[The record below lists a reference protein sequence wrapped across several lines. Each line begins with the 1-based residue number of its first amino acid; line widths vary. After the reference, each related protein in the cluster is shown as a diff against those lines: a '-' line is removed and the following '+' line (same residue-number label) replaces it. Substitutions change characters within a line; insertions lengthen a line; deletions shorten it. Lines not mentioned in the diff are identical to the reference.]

1 MPDGAP
7 PASSGGIGHGR
18 ALKDHRTVVV
28 GAGVGGLVTALQL
41 ACAGVQVTVV
51 ERAAV
56 PGGKMRRVEAG
67 GTSIDSG
74 PTVFTMRWVFEQI
87 FAGAGASLDERLRL
101 TPLPVLAR
109 HAWRDGSRLDLFADH
124 ERSVDAIGDFAGAAE
139 AKRFRAFCGQ
149 ARDVYDALEGPYI
162 RSSRPS
168 LVGMGTSLGM
178 RGMKELLKLG
188 PFTSLASNLV
198 RQFADPRLR
207 QLFGRYA
214 TYCGSSPWTAPAT
227 LLLVAQVEMDGVW
240 TVDGGMHG
248 LARAIAA
255 LAIERGATFRYGTAV
270 DEILVHGG
278 RACGVRL
285 AGGERIEADSVVFNG
300 DVHALAS
307 GCLGDAAALSVD
319 RVPHAARSLSAVT
332 WSMHARTRGFP
343 LENHNVFFDDDYASE
358 FRDIFGAG
366 RLPSKPT
373 VYICAQDR
381 GAQGVDTC
389 GSAPSAAAPTPGNGG
404 RERLLCLVNAPASG
418 DSRPLETLEIDACE
432 RRMQALLSHCGLEM
446 EIDPASTVRTS
457 PNDFEQLF
465 PATGG
470 SLYGRATQGWMAL
483 FKRSSS
489 SSRLPGLY
497 LAGGSVHPGPGVP
510 MAAMS
515 GQLAAATL
523 LGHLASTSRSSRV
536 VISGGMSTRSV
547 TTDATA

>member
-1 MPDGAP
+1 MPDGHPPPGFAARPVPLPRAP
-7 PASSGGIGHGR
+7 R
-18 ALKDHRTVVV
+18 DHRTVVV

-41 ACAGVQVTVV
+41 ACAGVQVTVL
-51 ERAAV
+51 ERAAT

-67 GTSIDSG
+67 TASVDSG

-87 FAGAGASLDERLRL
+87 FAGAGASLDDRLRL
-101 TPLPVLAR
+101 TPLSVLAR

-139 AKRFRAFCGQ
+139 AKRFRAFCAQ

-162 RSSRPS
+162 RSSRPG

-178 RGMKELLKLG
+178 RGMKELVKLG

-198 RQFADPRLR
+198 RQFGDPRLR

-240 TVDGGMHG
+240 SVDGGMHA
-248 LARAIAA
+248 LACALAA
-255 LAIERGATFRYGTAV
+255 LAQERGATLRYGTAV
-270 DEILVHGG
+270 DEILVRDG
-278 RACGVRL
+278 RACGVVL
-285 AGGERIEADSVVFNG
+285 AGGERLESDSVVFNG

-307 GCLGDAAALSVD
+307 GCLGDAVAPAVD
-319 RVPHAARSLSAVT
+319 RVPYAARSLSAVT

-343 LENHNVFFDDDYASE
+343 LESHNVFFDDDYASE

-373 VYICAQDR
+373 VYVCAQDR
-381 GAQGVDTC
+381 VGNGIDPALPDA
-389 GSAPSAAAPTPGNGG
+389 GSSLATGG

-418 DSRPLETLEIDACE
+418 DSRPLEPSEIDACE

-446 EIDPASTVRTS
+446 EIDPTTTVRTS

-523 LGHLASTSRSSRV
+523 LGHLASTRRSGRV

-547 TTDATA
+547 TTAATA

>member
-1 MPDGAP
+1 MPDSAASAGRSSTASGIAP
-7 PASSGGIGHGR
+7 RR
-18 ALKDHRTVVV
+18 APKAHRTVVV

-56 PGGKMRRVEAG
+56 PGGKMRRVDAG
-67 GTSIDSG
+67 GAAIDSG

-87 FAGAGASLDERLRL
+87 VAGAGAALDERLEL
-101 TPLPVLAR
+101 APLPVLAR

-139 AKRFRAFCGQ
+139 AKRFRAFCAQ

-168 LVGMGTSLGM
+168 MIGMGTTLGF
-178 RGMKELLKLG
+178 GGIKQLAKLG
-188 PFTSLASNLV
+188 PFTSLASNLA
-198 RQFADPRLR
+198 RQFRDPRLR

-214 TYCGSSPWTAPAT
+214 TYCGSSPWSAPAT

-240 TVDGGMHG
+240 SVEGGMHG
-248 LARAIAA
+248 LACAIAG
-255 LAIERGATFRYGTAV
+255 LAIERGAAIRYGTPV
-270 DEILVHGG
+270 DEILVRDG
-278 RACGVRL
+278 RACGVQL
-285 AGGERIEADSVVFNG
+285 AGGERIDADSVVFNG

-307 GCLGDAAALSVD
+307 GCLGEAVATSVD

-332 WSMHARTRGFP
+332 WSMNARTRGFP
-343 LENHNVFFDDDYASE
+343 LDNHNVFFDDDHASE

-373 VYICAQDR
+373 VYLCAQDR
-381 GAQGVDTC
+381 AGAVAAGT
-389 GSAPSAAAPTPGNGG
+389 APLPAAGT
-404 RERLLCLVNAPASG
+404 RERLLCLVNAPATG
-418 DSRPLETLEIDACE
+418 DFRPLEPSEIDACE
-432 RRMQALLSHCGLEM
+432 HRMRALLSHCGLELDM
-446 EIDPASTVRTS
+446 DPASTVRTT
-457 PNDFEQLF
+457 PREFEQLF

-489 SSRLPGLY
+489 TSRLPGLY

-523 LGHLASTSRSSRV
+523 LGHLDSTSRSARV

-547 TTDATA
+547 TTADTA

>member
-1 MPDGAP
+1 MPDGSLP
-7 PASSGGIGHGR
+7 SVPGGIEHGR

-28 GAGVGGLVTALQL
+28 GAGIGGLVTALQL

-51 ERAAV
+51 ERAAT

-67 GTSIDSG
+67 CASVDSG

-87 FAGAGASLDERLRL
+87 FAGAGASLDERLKL
-101 TPLPVLAR
+101 SPLPVLAR

-139 AKRFRAFCGQ
+139 AKRFRAFCRQ

-168 LVGMGTSLGM
+168 LVGMGSSLGM
-178 RGMKELLKLG
+178 RGVKELVKLG
-188 PFTSLASNLV
+188 PFTSLASKLA
-198 RQFADPRLR
+198 RQFVDPRLR

-214 TYCGSSPWTAPAT
+214 TYCGSSPWSAPAT

-240 TVDGGMHG
+240 SVDGGMHG
-248 LARAIAA
+248 LACAIAT
-255 LAIERGATFRYGTAV
+255 LAAERGVTFRYGTAV
-270 DEILVHGG
+270 DEILVRGG
-278 RACGVRL
+278 RACGVVL
-285 AGGERIEADSVVFNG
+285 AGDERIDADSVVFNG
-300 DVHALAS
+300 DAHALAS
-307 GCLGDAAALSVD
+307 GCLGEAVSGSVD

-332 WSMHARTRGFP
+332 WSMHARTAGFP
-343 LENHNVFFDDDYASE
+343 LDNHNVFFDDDYASE
-358 FRDIFGAG
+358 FSDIFGSG

-381 GAQGVDTC
+381 AAGMARAPVP
-389 GSAPSAAAPTPGNGG
+389 GS
-404 RERLLCLVNAPASG
+404 RERLLCLVNAPATG
-418 DSRPLETLEIDACE
+418 DTRPLESSEIDACE
-432 RRMQALLSHCGLEM
+432 HRMQALLSHCGLKL
-446 EIDPASTVRTS
+446 EIDPASTVRTT
-457 PNDFEQLF
+457 PHDFERLF

-483 FKRSSS
+483 FKRSGS

-523 LGHLASTSRSSRV
+523 LGHLGSTSRSTRV

-547 TTDATA
+547 TTAAMA

>member
-1 MPDGAP
+1 MPDGP
-7 PASSGGIGHGR
+7 PLSGARGIARGR
-18 ALKDHRTVVV
+18 ALKGHRTVVV
-28 GAGVGGLVTALQL
+28 GAGIGGLVTALQL
-41 ACAGVQVTVV
+41 ACAGVEVTVV
-51 ERAAV
+51 ERAAT

-67 GTSIDSG
+67 GASIDSG

-87 FAGAGASLDERLRL
+87 FAAAGASLEERLRL

-139 AKRFRAFCGQ
+139 AKRFRAFCSQ

-178 RGMKELLKLG
+178 RGMKELVKLG

-198 RQFADPRLR
+198 RQFNDPRLR

-214 TYCGSSPWTAPAT
+214 TYCGSSPWSAPAT

-240 TVDGGMHG
+240 SVDGGMHG
-248 LARAIAA
+248 LACAIAT
-255 LAIERGATFRYGTAV
+255 LAAERGATFRYGTAV
-270 DEILVHGG
+270 DEILVRGG
-278 RACGVRL
+278 RACGVVL
-285 AGGERIEADSVVFNG
+285 AGGERVESDTVVFNG
-300 DVHALAS
+300 DAHALAS
-307 GCLGDAAALSVD
+307 GRLGDAAAASVD

-343 LENHNVFFDDDYASE
+343 LESHNVFFDDDYASE

-373 VYICAQDR
+373 VYVCAQDR
-381 GAQGVDTC
+381 GGE
-389 GSAPSAAAPTPGNGG
+389 GSDAISGGGPAVRSDG

-418 DSRPLETLEIDACE
+418 DSRPLEPLEIDACE

-446 EIDPASTVRTS
+446 EIDPATTVRTS
-457 PNDFEQLF
+457 PNDFERLF

-515 GQLAAATL
+515 GRLAAATL
-523 LGHLASTSRSSRV
+523 LGHLASTSRSARV

-547 TTDATA
+547 TTAATA

>member
-1 MPDGAP
+1 MPDGVPLA
-7 PASSGGIGHGR
+7 R
-18 ALKDHRTVVV
+18 AMRDHRTVVV

-41 ACAGVQVTVV
+41 ACAGVQVTLV
-51 ERAAV
+51 ERAAG

-67 GTSIDSG
+67 GASIDSG

-87 FAGAGASLDERLRL
+87 FASAGASLDQRLRL

-139 AKRFRAFCGQ
+139 AKRFRAFCAQ

-168 LVGMGTSLGM
+168 LLGITASLGL
-178 RGMKELLKLG
+178 RGMRELTRLG
-188 PFTSLASNLV
+188 PFTSLASNLA
-198 RQFADPRLR
+198 RQFNDPRLR

-240 TVDGGMHG
+240 SVDGGMHG
-248 LARAIAA
+248 LAQALAA
-255 LAIERGATFRYGTAV
+255 LAVERGVKIRYGTAV
-270 DEILVHGG
+270 DEIRVHGG

-285 AGGERIEADSVVFNG
+285 ASGEQVDADSVVFNG

-307 GCLGDAAALSVD
+307 GRLGRAVAGSVD
-319 RVPHAARSLSAVT
+319 RVARSARSLSAVT
-332 WSMHARTRGFP
+332 WSMHAKTGGSFP
-343 LENHNVFFDDDYASE
+343 LENHNVFFDADYASE

-366 RLPSKPT
+366 RLPSNPT
-373 VYICAQDR
+373 VYVCAQDR
-381 GAQGVDTC
+381 T
-389 GSAPSAAAPTPGNGG
+389 AAAAHQGPCDAAPLPPGGG
-404 RERLLCLVNAPASG
+404 RDRLLCLVNAPACG
-418 DSRPLETLEIDACE
+418 DSHPLELSEIDACE
-432 RRMQALLSHCGLEM
+432 RRMQALLSSCGLEV
-446 EIDPASTVRTS
+446 EIDPATTVRTS
-457 PNDFEQLF
+457 PNEFERLF

-523 LGHLASTSRSSRV
+523 LGHLASTSRSGRV

-547 TTDATA
+547 TTAATA

>member
-1 MPDGAP
+1 MPDGLP
-7 PASSGGIGHGR
+7 MPR
-18 ALKDHRTVVV
+18 AMRDHRTVVV
-28 GAGVGGLVTALQL
+28 GAGVGGLVTGLQL
-41 ACAGVQVTVV
+41 ACAGVQVTLV
-51 ERAAV
+51 ERAAT

-67 GTSIDSG
+67 GASIDSG

-87 FAGAGASLDERLRL
+87 FAGAGASLDQSLRL

-139 AKRFRAFCGQ
+139 AKRFRAFCAQ

-168 LVGMGTSLGM
+168 LIGMGTSLGL
-178 RGMKELLKLG
+178 RGMKELTKLG
-188 PFTSLASNLV
+188 PFTSLASNLA
-198 RQFADPRLR
+198 RQFNDPRLR

-240 TVDGGMHG
+240 SVDGGMHG
-248 LARAIAA
+248 LACALAA
-255 LAIERGATFRYGTAV
+255 LAVERGATIRYGTAV
-270 DEILVHGG
+270 DEILVRAGQ
-278 RACGVRL
+278 ACGVML
-285 AGGERIEADSVVFNG
+285 AGGERIDADSVVFNG
-300 DVHALAS
+300 DAHALAS
-307 GCLGDAAALSVD
+307 GCLGTAVAGAVD
-319 RVPHAARSLSAVT
+319 RVPHSARSLSAVT
-332 WSMHARTRGFP
+332 WSMHAQTGGGFP

-373 VYICAQDR
+373 VYVCAQDR
-381 GAQGVDTC
+381 GGHEAGN
-389 GSAPSAAAPTPGNGG
+389 GSPVAVPGPASGG
-404 RERLLCLVNAPASG
+404 RERLLCLVNAPARG
-418 DSRPLETLEIDACE
+418 DSRPLEPSEIDACE
-432 RRMQALLSHCGLEM
+432 QRMQALLSSCGLEM
-446 EIDPASTVRTS
+446 EIDPATTVRTS
-457 PNDFEQLF
+457 PNEFERLF

-489 SSRLPGLY
+489 TSRLPGLY

-523 LGHLASTSRSSRV
+523 LGHLDSTSRSARV

-547 TTDATA
+547 TTAATA

>member
-1 MPDGAP
+1 MPDGP
-7 PASSGGIGHGR
+7 LASGTGGIRHGR

-28 GAGVGGLVTALQL
+28 GAGIGGLVTALQL

-51 ERAAV
+51 ERAAT
-56 PGGKMRRVEAG
+56 PGGKMRCVEAG
-67 GTSIDSG
+67 GAAIDSG

-87 FAGAGASLDERLRL
+87 FAGAGAVLDERLKL
-101 TPLPVLAR
+101 SPLPVLAR

-178 RGMKELLKLG
+178 RGMKELVKLG
-188 PFTSLASNLV
+188 PFTSLASNLA

-214 TYCGSSPWTAPAT
+214 TYCGSSPWSAPAT

-240 TVDGGMHG
+240 SVDGGMHG
-248 LARAIAA
+248 LACAIAA
-255 LAIERGATFRYGTAV
+255 LAAERGATFRYGTAV
-270 DEILVHGG
+270 DEILVRGG
-278 RACGVRL
+278 RACGVVL
-285 AGGERIEADSVVFNG
+285 AGGDRIDADSVVFNG
-300 DVHALAS
+300 DAHALAS
-307 GCLGDAAALSVD
+307 GCLGEAVACAVD

-332 WSMHARTRGFP
+332 WSMHARTAGFP
-343 LENHNVFFDDDYASE
+343 LDNHNVFFDDDYASE
-358 FRDIFGAG
+358 FSDIFGAG

-381 GAQGVDTC
+381 AADVAAGTAPAPAA
-389 GSAPSAAAPTPGNGG
+389 GS
-404 RERLLCLVNAPASG
+404 RERLLCLVNAPATG
-418 DSRPLETLEIDACE
+418 DTCPLEPSEIDACE
-432 RRMQALLSHCGLEM
+432 RRMQALLSHCGLEL
-446 EIDPASTVRTS
+446 EIDSATTIRTS
-457 PNDFEQLF
+457 PREFERLF

-483 FKRSSS
+483 FKRSAS

-523 LGHLASTSRSSRV
+523 LGHLGSTSRSARV

-547 TTDATA
+547 TTAATA

>member
-7 PASSGGIGHGR
+7 LPQR
-18 ALKDHRTVVV
+18 MRDHRTIVV

-41 ACAGVQVTVV
+41 ACAGVQVTLV
-51 ERAAV
+51 ERADG

-67 GTSIDSG
+67 GASIDSG

-87 FAGAGASLDERLRL
+87 FAGAGASLEHRLRL

-109 HAWRDGSRLDLFADH
+109 HAWRDGSRLDLFADPA
-124 ERSVDAIGDFAGAAE
+124 RSVDAIGDFAGAAE
-139 AKRFRAFCGQ
+139 AKRFRAFCIQ
-149 ARDVYDALEGPYI
+149 ARDLYDTLEGPYI

-168 LVGMGTSLGM
+168 LFGMSTALGP
-178 RGMKELLKLG
+178 RGLVQLAKLG
-188 PFTSLASNLV
+188 PFTSLASNLA
-198 RQFADPRLR
+198 RQFNDPRLR

-214 TYCGSSPWTAPAT
+214 TYCGSSPWSAPAT

-240 TVDGGMHG
+240 SVDGGMHG
-248 LARAIAA
+248 LARA
-255 LAIERGATFRYGTAV
+255 LATLAVERGVNMRYGVAV
-270 DEILVHGG
+270 DEIRVHGG
-278 RACGVRL
+278 RASGVLL
-285 AGGERIEADSVVFNG
+285 AGGERIDADSVVFNG

-307 GCLGDAAALSVD
+307 GRLGHAVAGSVD
-319 RVPHAARSLSAVT
+319 RVAHAARSLSAVT
-332 WSMHARTRGFP
+332 WSMHAKTGGSFP

-358 FRDIFGAG
+358 FRDIFKAG
-366 RLPSKPT
+366 RLPAKPT
-373 VYICAQDR
+373 VYVCAQDR
-381 GAQGVDTC
+381 TGGGDGQALHE
-389 GSAPSAAAPTPGNGG
+389 AAPVFPGSG
-404 RERLLCLVNAPASG
+404 RARDRLLCLVNAPACG
-418 DSRPLETLEIDACE
+418 DSHPLEPSEIDACE
-432 RRMQALLSHCGLEM
+432 RRMQALLSSCGLEV
-446 EIDPASTVRTS
+446 EIDPATTVRTGPS
-457 PNDFEQLF
+457 EFERLF

-497 LAGGSVHPGPGVP
+497 LTGGSVHPGPGVP

-523 LGHLASTSRSSRV
+523 LGHLASTSRSGRV

-547 TTDATA
+547 TTAATA